1 MPRPFIQLFQTPR
14 HQYVYDANKNE
25 FLPVSKEAFSF
36 LLECVN
42 GTADI
47 TSSTLDEIQALREQG
62 YLKTES
68 VVQDIFHPYT
78 PYLEDFLNRK
88 IVQITL
94 QLTQGCN
101 LRCKYCV
108 YSEEANTHQRSHSAK
123 HMDWDMA
130 KKTIDFLYNRSVD
143 SREVAIGFYGG
154 EPLLGFP
161 LIKQSIRYA
170 KQLFDGKKLLFTI
183 TTNGTLL
190 TDEIIQFLD
199 QEDVQVMISLD
210 GPKEIHDKN
219 RVFAGTGEGSFDTIM
234 KNLDRVK
241 ELAPKL
247 YDRLQFSMVMD
258 PSNDFDCINEI
269 TVSTK
274 DFNRHNLNAVIV
286 ETEYDDNNE
295 VAFSEEYTWKARYQE
310 FLALLSGFNR
320 FPREKVSAISYGA
333 FTSLLSDS
341 KYMDVF
347 GPLRQ
352 IDVPSGPCI
361 PGQMR
366 LFVNADGLLFPCERV
381 SEKSKAMCIGSLD
394 TGIDIEKATKFL
406 NVGAI
411 TKEACRNCWCIRH
424 CSICAKK
431 ADDGTE
437 TLSPKVKLLHCE
449 NVRANAYE
457 KLRQLILLNEL
468 GVYYRDQL
476 RMKEEFWNAD

>member
-1 MPRPFIQLFQTPR
+1 MPKPFIQLFQTPR
-14 HQYVYDANKNE
+14 NQYVYDANKNE

-47 TSSTLDEIQALREQG
+47 TSSTLDEIQTLRAQG

-78 PYLEDFLNRK
+78 PYLGDFLNRK
-88 IVQITL
+88 ITQITL

-130 KKTIDFLYNRSVD
+130 KKAIDFLYDHSID
-143 SREVAIGFYGG
+143 SQDVAIGFYGG
-154 EPLLGFP
+154 EPLLEFS
-161 LIKQSIRYA
+161 LIKHCVEYA

-190 TDEIIQFLD
+190 TDEIIKFLD
-199 QEDVQVMISLD
+199 QENIQVMVSLD

-219 RVFAGTGEGSFDTIM
+219 RVFAGSSEGSFDTIV
-234 KNLDRVK
+234 KNLERVK
-241 ELAPKL
+241 GFAPKL
-247 YDRLQFSMVMD
+247 YDELQFSMVMD

-269 TVSTK
+269 TISTK
-274 DFNRHNLNAVIV
+274 DFNQHNLNAAVV
-286 ETEYDDNNE
+286 ETDYDDNNE
-295 VAFSEEYTWKARYQE
+295 VVFSEEYTWKSSYQE
-310 FLALLSGFNR
+310 FLALLSIFRR
-320 FPREKVSAISYGA
+320 FPKEKVSAISRNA
-333 FTSLLSDS
+333 AAVLLSSS

-352 IDVPSGPCI
+352 VDVPSGPCI

-366 LFVNADGLLFPCERV
+366 LFVNADGMLFPCERV
-381 SEKSKAMCIGSLD
+381 SEKSKAMCIGTLG
-394 TGIDIEKATKFL
+394 TGIDIEKAAKFL

-437 TLSPKVKLLHCE
+437 ELSPKVKILHCE
-449 NVRANAYE
+449 NVRASAYE

-468 GVYYRDQL
+468 DLYYGEQIRT
-476 RMKEEFWNAD
+476 KEG